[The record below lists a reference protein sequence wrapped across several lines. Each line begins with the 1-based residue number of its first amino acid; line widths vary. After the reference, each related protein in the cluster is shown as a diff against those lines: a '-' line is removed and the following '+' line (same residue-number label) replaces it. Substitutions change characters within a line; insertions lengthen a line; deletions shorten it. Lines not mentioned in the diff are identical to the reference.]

1 MPDTIEVDTYGTAEY
16 EYAMI
21 AVFHRGNKHSPPGR
35 LLRCYRNVLSL
46 LAILGR
52 DITRL
57 ERHLS
62 ACVRVASWL
71 CFGKKNYRYFK

>member
-1 MPDTIEVDTYGTAEY
+1 MPDTIDVDTYGTAAY

-21 AVFHRGNKHSPPGR
+21 GVFHRGNSPPGR

-52 DITRL
+52 EMTRL

-62 ACVRVASWL
+62 ACVRVAS
-71 CFGKKNYRYFK
+71 